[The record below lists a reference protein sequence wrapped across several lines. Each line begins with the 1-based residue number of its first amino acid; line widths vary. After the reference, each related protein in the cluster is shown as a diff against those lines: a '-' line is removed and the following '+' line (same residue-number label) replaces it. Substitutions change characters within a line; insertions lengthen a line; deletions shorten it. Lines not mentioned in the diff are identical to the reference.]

1 MDASEPQG
9 VKQLKLRDVADAM
22 RKMMVAIESSNKNF
36 PRLQTFAGPGRKCR

>member
-9 VKQLKLRDVADAM
+9 VKQLKLPTSPMRCDAMRCDAM

-36 PRLQTFAGPGRKCR
+36 PR